1 MERNKFFSA
10 SALLNEEI
18 DEDAYDEALKDIPT
32 LKQQTEEIIM
42 KTPTIKHDISKVAE
56 QKALYEL
63 IKREVTSKEYNDI
76 KNLYHEPVITSN
88 NTLRKSI
95 INPINYKI
103 KHNIKN

>member
-1 MERNKFFSA
+1 M
-10 SALLNEEI
+10 LNEEI

-42 KTPTIKHDISKVAE
+42 KNPTIKHDISKVAE
-56 QKALYEL
+56 QKALNKL
-63 IKREVTSKEYNDI
+63 IKGEITSKEYNDI

-88 NTLRKSI
+88 KTLGKSI

-103 KHNIKN
+103 EHKKIN